1 MQSIRNN
8 GLINGFFNKIPL
20 NTDVIQEYSRLLQS
34 GRSAQEAFALSAANA
49 DSRTRAFLESARDSQ
64 LTVAQVNEK
73 LQQTTVSA
81 RLGRI
86 ALSGFSMA
94 LNIGVM
100 TLVSIAISALSQ
112 KIYDTIHASEI
123 ARENSSRLTQ
133 AWQQENSLIQ
143 SSISQYEKLRQ
154 QLTDTS
160 LNTSELMA
168 AKEQLASVQQN
179 LISQFGDE
187 AKGIDLVNGK
197 YEEQISKLGDLTR
210 ASAQAYVAEN
220 AQNIN
225 DVKDYLGNK
234 VGTTTGLDFKVSIL
248 GNNTP
253 FSIDGVNF
261 EDYVKKYDSLSLSV
275 DTSQSPTR
283 TFGEMQLRT
292 LGTRAETYQD
302 LVQLFHDLDQEFGDS
317 NEAIN
322 DFKENISSLLTDSFD
337 KDEIA
342 SARQQM
348 EEYTRALILADD
360 TASDLYLSAVE
371 AVERYNHALF
381 SGTGIEEAK
390 ADLESVKETIQ
401 NTAIGIEGSDKI
413 FDQVFQSVAQL
424 SSETKKSSHT
434 LANGDFASISSLLR
448 PGLDSMKAVMDSL
461 KSGSFDSSLL
471 YDQTFSDTFS
481 NMGESY
487 SNFIKILSSSPEDIE
502 TCQKAA
508 GSLLN
513 TWISSSVDLADASA
527 ADIKQLM
534 KLAESAGIS
543 SSYLARLQLAKWAV
557 NDAKINTSSD
567 IAQIIALANTA
578 MVSSEYIKEMERA
591 KSLLET
597 VETSKAS
604 GSAGNFHM
612 LEEASQI
619 ASTAN
624 EKILAGELS
633 QYKPLNPNDFMTDF
647 SPSSSSAAPSSA
659 SRGPQDFDRTDRA
672 LQLLKDRRSQL
683 EEMASDSYRSY
694 LGSGPDAVQSIL
706 EQMMYYD
713 GEILKKTKADNI
725 QAFEAYQKAL
735 AKVPEQYRDLIEHP
749 GEGLE
754 TLDPDTADSVEAAA
768 EAYDEYQKTFS
779 DIADIQKQVQDDKEQ
794 YYNVSLEQLDRENQA
809 IESQNSL
816 LNARIDLLTASGS
829 VVGASLYESLI
840 DNTDRQIGLAQAK
853 LKAAREKMA
862 NLDEAEGS
870 EKAYDLQEE
879 IAQAEE
885 SLASFQKVKEEYDKK
900 LLELPIDNLDTVI
913 SMYEGIASSIQDWG
927 SSLEASGQKLGASY
941 YQSLID
947 NGRDMLDQYQDQ
959 ADLIEEVM
967 DRSGYDPGSE
977 NWNELY
983 DRLQSVNSAMSSMVK
998 NLREWNEALLSL
1010 PLDSLSSFSD
1020 SVKDI
1025 SDALSDLQSDYDSVI
1040 STVTG
1045 SIQDEIDRLKEE
1057 NDAAS
1062 ETYENKIQ
1070 LLQEQIDLFD
1080 KTNEKRQKELAVEQ
1094 ALYDLEQARGQKTTR
1109 VIRDGQITYEA
1120 DADEI
1125 RAAEESLAGAKEDL
1139 ERYQL
1144 QEELDGLQEEL
1155 DSVSETY
1162 DAQIEKLEDMAEKW
1176 DSIRTDAQG
1185 VRDAALTES
1194 YLGSGWKETILSG
1207 NGDPLYDSF
1216 SRMYGQLDQQLA
1228 DYEEQL
1234 ASSQHIS
1241 SLLEAYITSY
1251 KEGVISYEA
1260 ALSGIQDLLSQMNQA
1275 LFAGDMLENVL
1286 ALAGAVQGAG
1296 TGAAAS
1302 SPEALTPS
1310 SILESLKASFES
1322 SGKQLLASLAQY
1334 NENAGMITEYTTS
1347 WEQLTDNVASMKDI
1361 LEDVRDNLEESL
1373 EELSDRRYDEEE
1385 EIEDDRDEGVTGT
1398 VYERPSHNSDA
1409 TTGPGIGLSY
1419 GDGIL
1424 NGAVGQAGTSDPVSR
1439 LKELATRSLSQD
1451 EIPIIAHRGEA
1462 VLNRAQQEML
1472 LKNFSLALA
1481 PLSPLRLPDYSF
1493 LPAASSGDNIKD
1505 VHISISGVDV
1515 HGVKDVN
1522 DFIHS
1527 MASLSAQAFRQE
1539 FNRMF

>member
-1 MQSIRNN
+1 MTQQSGDYVKLLKDRESIRQQIDYLDKQSDDSLQDIDNLWDKKN
-8 GLINGFFNKIPL
+8 EL
-20 NTDVIQEYSRLLQS
+20 NSVDNQIKVL
-34 GRSAQEAFALSAANA
+34 
-49 DSRTRAFLESARDSQ
+49 
-64 LTVAQVNEK
+64 
-73 LQQTTVSA
+73 
-81 RLGRI
+81 
-86 ALSGFSMA
+86 
-94 LNIGVM
+94 
-100 TLVSIAISALSQ
+100 
-112 KIYDTIHASEI
+112 
-123 ARENSSRLTQ
+123 
-133 AWQQENSLIQ
+133 ENSLLENLDTVNQ
-143 SSISQYEKLRQ
+143 LSGNLDLEKDAY
-154 QLTDTS
+154 QLTLIDQINSNLQKVFATTNS
-160 LNTSELMA
+160 TASFEEIWNSEEF
-168 AKEQLASVQQN
+168 AKYREQL
-179 LISQFGDE
+179 E
-187 AKGIDLVNGK
+187 K
-197 YEEQISKLGDLTR
+197 
-210 ASAQAYVAEN
+210 
-220 AQNIN
+220 
-225 DVKDYLGNK
+225 
-234 VGTTTGLDFKVSIL
+234 
-248 GNNTP
+248 
-253 FSIDGVNF
+253 
-261 EDYVKKYDSLSLSV
+261 
-275 DTSQSPTR
+275 
-283 TFGEMQLRT
+283 
-292 LGTRAETYQD
+292 
-302 LVQLFHDLDQEFGDS
+302 
-317 NEAIN
+317 
-322 DFKENISSLLTDSFD
+322 ISSLGLLSPEVLTTNA
-337 KDEIA
+337 KYKALLEA
-342 SARQQM
+342 TGATA
-348 EEYTRALILADD
+348 EETVQHINSL
-360 TASDLYLSAVE
+360 VE
-371 AVERYNHALF
+371 AEGKLKPLDE
-381 SGTGIEEAK
+381 SGTISAINSLNPGIQ
-390 ADLESVKETIQ
+390 SMQ
-401 NTAIGIEGSDKI
+401 NIMAALGKDGG
-413 FDQVFQSVAQL
+413 FDY
-424 SSETKKSSHT
+424 
-434 LANGDFASISSLLR
+434 SLL
-448 PGLDSMKAVMDSL
+448 DDK
-461 KSGSFDSSLL
+461 
-471 YDQTFSDTFS
+471 TFVDTFS

-487 SNFIKILSSSPEDIE
+487 TAFIKTLADSPKDMAA
-502 TCQKAA
+502 CQKAA
-508 GSLLN
+508 NNLLN
-513 TWISSSVDLADASA
+513 TWLLSTPAIGDLSEDTAGLASQMLNYMGIANAEAAIDSLLAARHEQLAAEKYYNSTASKALSDASA
-527 ADIKQLM
+527 DDIVQIM
-534 KLAESAGIS
+534 AEAEAAGIS
-543 SSYLARLQLAKWAV
+543 SVYLARLELAKRTA
-557 NDAKINTSSD
+557 NDVKIDTSSD
-567 IAQIIALANTA
+567 IEQLIALANSANISAQQMTYLYTIESLQA
-578 MVSSEYIKEMERA
+578 TKE
-591 KSLLET
+591 
-597 VETSKAS
+597 
-604 GSAGNFHM
+604 F
-612 LEEASQI
+612 LEEAGVPRLEAYDKRIEEEKQKLN
-619 ASTAN
+619 AS
-624 EKILAGELS
+624 LASL
-633 QYKPLNPNDFMTDF
+633 PLDAEDFKVPAPP
-647 SPSSSSAAPSSA
+647 SSYGSSSSAAPSSA

-840 DNTDRQIGLAQAK
+840 DNTDRQIGLAQA
-853 LKAAREKMA
+853 
-862 NLDEAEGS
+862 
-870 EKAYDLQEE
+870 
-879 IAQAEE
+879 EE

-947 NGRDMLDQYQDQ
+947 NGRHTLDQYQDQ
-959 ADLIEEVM
+959 ADLFQEVM

-1385 EIEDDRDEGVTGT
+1385 IEDDRDEGVTGT

-1481 PLSPLRLPDYSF
+1481 PLSPLRLPDYSS

-1539 FNRMF
+1539 FNQMF

>member
-1 MQSIRNN
+1 MTQQSGDYVKLLKDRESIRQQIDYLDKQSDDSLQDIDNLWDKKN
-8 GLINGFFNKIPL
+8 EL
-20 NTDVIQEYSRLLQS
+20 NSVDNQIKVL
-34 GRSAQEAFALSAANA
+34 
-49 DSRTRAFLESARDSQ
+49 
-64 LTVAQVNEK
+64 
-73 LQQTTVSA
+73 
-81 RLGRI
+81 
-86 ALSGFSMA
+86 
-94 LNIGVM
+94 
-100 TLVSIAISALSQ
+100 
-112 KIYDTIHASEI
+112 
-123 ARENSSRLTQ
+123 
-133 AWQQENSLIQ
+133 ENSLLENLDTVNQ
-143 SSISQYEKLRQ
+143 LSGNLDLEKDAY
-154 QLTDTS
+154 QLTLIDQINSNLQKVFATTNS
-160 LNTSELMA
+160 TASFEEIWNSEEF
-168 AKEQLASVQQN
+168 AKYREQL
-179 LISQFGDE
+179 E
-187 AKGIDLVNGK
+187 K
-197 YEEQISKLGDLTR
+197 
-210 ASAQAYVAEN
+210 
-220 AQNIN
+220 
-225 DVKDYLGNK
+225 
-234 VGTTTGLDFKVSIL
+234 
-248 GNNTP
+248 
-253 FSIDGVNF
+253 
-261 EDYVKKYDSLSLSV
+261 
-275 DTSQSPTR
+275 
-283 TFGEMQLRT
+283 
-292 LGTRAETYQD
+292 
-302 LVQLFHDLDQEFGDS
+302 
-317 NEAIN
+317 
-322 DFKENISSLLTDSFD
+322 ISSLGLLSPEVLTTNA
-337 KDEIA
+337 KYKTLLEA
-342 SARQQM
+342 TGATA
-348 EEYTRALILADD
+348 EETVQHINSL
-360 TASDLYLSAVE
+360 VE
-371 AVERYNHALF
+371 AEGKLKPLDE
-381 SGTGIEEAK
+381 SGTISAINSLNPGIQ
-390 ADLESVKETIQ
+390 SMQ
-401 NTAIGIEGSDKI
+401 NIMAALGKDGG
-413 FDQVFQSVAQL
+413 FDY
-424 SSETKKSSHT
+424 
-434 LANGDFASISSLLR
+434 SLL
-448 PGLDSMKAVMDSL
+448 DDK
-461 KSGSFDSSLL
+461 
-471 YDQTFSDTFS
+471 TFVDTFS

-487 SNFIKILSSSPEDIE
+487 TAFIKTLADSPKDMAA
-502 TCQKAA
+502 CQKAA
-508 GSLLN
+508 NNLLN
-513 TWISSSVDLADASA
+513 TWLLSTPAIGDLSEDTAGLASQMLNYMGIANAEAAIDSLLAARHEQLAAEKYYNSTASKALSDASA
-527 ADIKQLM
+527 DDIVQIM
-534 KLAESAGIS
+534 AEAEAAGIS
-543 SSYLARLQLAKWAV
+543 SVYLARLELAKRTA
-557 NDAKINTSSD
+557 NDVKIDTSSD
-567 IAQIIALANTA
+567 IEQLIALANSANISAQQMTYLYTIESLQA
-578 MVSSEYIKEMERA
+578 TKE
-591 KSLLET
+591 
-597 VETSKAS
+597 
-604 GSAGNFHM
+604 F
-612 LEEASQI
+612 LEEAGVPRLEAYDKRIEEEKQKLN
-619 ASTAN
+619 AS
-624 EKILAGELS
+624 LASL
-633 QYKPLNPNDFMTDF
+633 PLDAEDFKVPAPP
-647 SPSSSSAAPSSA
+647 SSYGSSSSAAPSSA

-840 DNTDRQIGLAQAK
+840 DNTDRQIGL
-853 LKAAREKMA
+853 
-862 NLDEAEGS
+862 
-870 EKAYDLQEE
+870 
-879 IAQAEE
+879 AQAEE

-1385 EIEDDRDEGVTGT
+1385 IEDDRDEGVTGT

-1481 PLSPLRLPDYSF
+1481 PLSPLRLPDYSS

-1539 FNRMF
+1539 FNQMF

>member
-1 MQSIRNN
+1 MTQQSGDYVKLLKDRESIRQQIDYLDKQSDDSLQDINN
-8 GLINGFFNKIPL
+8 LWDKKNEL
-20 NTDVIQEYSRLLQS
+20 NSVDNQIKVL
-34 GRSAQEAFALSAANA
+34 
-49 DSRTRAFLESARDSQ
+49 
-64 LTVAQVNEK
+64 
-73 LQQTTVSA
+73 
-81 RLGRI
+81 
-86 ALSGFSMA
+86 
-94 LNIGVM
+94 
-100 TLVSIAISALSQ
+100 
-112 KIYDTIHASEI
+112 
-123 ARENSSRLTQ
+123 
-133 AWQQENSLIQ
+133 ENSLLENLDTVNQ
-143 SSISQYEKLRQ
+143 LSGNLDLEKDAH
-154 QLTDTS
+154 QLTLIDQINSNLQEVFATTNS
-160 LNTSELMA
+160 TASFEEIWNSEGF
-168 AKEQLASVQQN
+168 AKYREQL
-179 LISQFGDE
+179 E
-187 AKGIDLVNGK
+187 K
-197 YEEQISKLGDLTR
+197 
-210 ASAQAYVAEN
+210 
-220 AQNIN
+220 
-225 DVKDYLGNK
+225 
-234 VGTTTGLDFKVSIL
+234 
-248 GNNTP
+248 
-253 FSIDGVNF
+253 
-261 EDYVKKYDSLSLSV
+261 
-275 DTSQSPTR
+275 
-283 TFGEMQLRT
+283 
-292 LGTRAETYQD
+292 
-302 LVQLFHDLDQEFGDS
+302 
-317 NEAIN
+317 
-322 DFKENISSLLTDSFD
+322 ISSLGLLSPEVLTTNA
-337 KDEIA
+337 KYKALLEA
-342 SARQQM
+342 TGATA
-348 EEYTRALILADD
+348 EETVQHINSL
-360 TASDLYLSAVE
+360 VE
-371 AVERYNHALF
+371 AEGKLKPLDE
-381 SGTGIEEAK
+381 SGTISAINSLNPGIQ
-390 ADLESVKETIQ
+390 SMQ
-401 NTAIGIEGSDKI
+401 NIMAALGKDGG
-413 FDQVFQSVAQL
+413 FDY
-424 SSETKKSSHT
+424 
-434 LANGDFASISSLLR
+434 SLL
-448 PGLDSMKAVMDSL
+448 DDK
-461 KSGSFDSSLL
+461 
-471 YDQTFSDTFS
+471 TFVDTFS

-487 SNFIKILSSSPEDIE
+487 TAFIKTLADSPKDMAA
-502 TCQKAA
+502 CQKAA
-508 GSLLN
+508 NNLLN
-513 TWISSSVDLADASA
+513 TWLLSTPAIGDLSEDTAGLASQMLNYMGIANAEAAIDSLLAARHEQLAAEKYYNSTASKALSEASA
-527 ADIKQLM
+527 DDIAQIM
-534 KLAESAGIS
+534 AEAEAAGIS
-543 SSYLARLQLAKWAV
+543 SVYLARLELAKRTA
-557 NDAKINTSSD
+557 NDVKIDTSSD
-567 IAQIIALANTA
+567 IEQLIALANSA
-578 MVSSEYIKEMERA
+578 NVSAQQMTYLHTIESLQATKE
-591 KSLLET
+591 
-597 VETSKAS
+597 
-604 GSAGNFHM
+604 F
-612 LEEASQI
+612 LEEAGVPRLEAYDKRIEEEKQKLN
-619 ASTAN
+619 AS
-624 EKILAGELS
+624 LASL
-633 QYKPLNPNDFMTDF
+633 PLDAEDFKVPAPP
-647 SPSSSSAAPSSA
+647 SSYGSSSSAAPSSA

-768 EAYDEYQKTFS
+768 KAYDEYQKTFS

-794 YYNVSLEQLDRENQA
+794 YYSVSLEQLDRENQA

-1094 ALYDLEQARGQKTTR
+1094 ALYDLEQARSQKTTR

-1251 KEGVISYEA
+1251 KEGTISYEA

-1275 LFAGDMLENVL
+1275 LSAGDMLENVL
-1286 ALAGAVQGAG
+1286 AHAGAVQGAG

-1373 EELSDRRYDEEE
+1373 EELSDQRYDDEE

-1481 PLSPLRLPDYSF
+1481 PLSPLRLPDYSS

>member
-1 MQSIRNN
+1 MTQQSGDYVKLLKDRESIRQQIDYLDKQSDDSLQDIDNLWDKKN
-8 GLINGFFNKIPL
+8 EL
-20 NTDVIQEYSRLLQS
+20 NSVDNQIKVL
-34 GRSAQEAFALSAANA
+34 
-49 DSRTRAFLESARDSQ
+49 
-64 LTVAQVNEK
+64 
-73 LQQTTVSA
+73 
-81 RLGRI
+81 
-86 ALSGFSMA
+86 
-94 LNIGVM
+94 
-100 TLVSIAISALSQ
+100 
-112 KIYDTIHASEI
+112 
-123 ARENSSRLTQ
+123 
-133 AWQQENSLIQ
+133 ENSLLENLDTVNQ
-143 SSISQYEKLRQ
+143 LSGNLDLEKDAY
-154 QLTDTS
+154 QLTLIDQINSNLQKVFATTNS
-160 LNTSELMA
+160 TASFEEIWNSEEF
-168 AKEQLASVQQN
+168 AKYREQL
-179 LISQFGDE
+179 E
-187 AKGIDLVNGK
+187 K
-197 YEEQISKLGDLTR
+197 
-210 ASAQAYVAEN
+210 
-220 AQNIN
+220 
-225 DVKDYLGNK
+225 
-234 VGTTTGLDFKVSIL
+234 
-248 GNNTP
+248 
-253 FSIDGVNF
+253 
-261 EDYVKKYDSLSLSV
+261 
-275 DTSQSPTR
+275 
-283 TFGEMQLRT
+283 
-292 LGTRAETYQD
+292 
-302 LVQLFHDLDQEFGDS
+302 
-317 NEAIN
+317 
-322 DFKENISSLLTDSFD
+322 ISSLGLLSPEVLTTNA
-337 KDEIA
+337 KYKALLEA
-342 SARQQM
+342 TGATA
-348 EEYTRALILADD
+348 EETVQHINSL
-360 TASDLYLSAVE
+360 VE
-371 AVERYNHALF
+371 AEGKLKPLDE
-381 SGTGIEEAK
+381 SGTISAINSLNPGIQ
-390 ADLESVKETIQ
+390 SMQ
-401 NTAIGIEGSDKI
+401 NIMAALGKDGG
-413 FDQVFQSVAQL
+413 FDY
-424 SSETKKSSHT
+424 
-434 LANGDFASISSLLR
+434 SLL
-448 PGLDSMKAVMDSL
+448 DDK
-461 KSGSFDSSLL
+461 
-471 YDQTFSDTFS
+471 TFVDTFS

-487 SNFIKILSSSPEDIE
+487 TAFIKTLADSPKDMAA
-502 TCQKAA
+502 CQKAA
-508 GSLLN
+508 NNLLN
-513 TWISSSVDLADASA
+513 TWLLSTPAIGDLSEDTAGLASQMLNYMGIANAEAAIDSLLAARHEQLAAEKYYNSTASKALSDASA
-527 ADIKQLM
+527 DDIVQIM
-534 KLAESAGIS
+534 AEAEAAGIS
-543 SSYLARLQLAKWAV
+543 SVYLARLELAKRTA
-557 NDAKINTSSD
+557 NDVKIDTSSD
-567 IAQIIALANTA
+567 IEQLIALANSANISAQQMTYLYTIESLQA
-578 MVSSEYIKEMERA
+578 TKE
-591 KSLLET
+591 
-597 VETSKAS
+597 
-604 GSAGNFHM
+604 F
-612 LEEASQI
+612 LEEAGVPRLEAYDKRIEEEKQKLN
-619 ASTAN
+619 AS
-624 EKILAGELS
+624 LASL
-633 QYKPLNPNDFMTDF
+633 PLDAEDFKVPAPP
-647 SPSSSSAAPSSA
+647 SSYGSSSSAAPSSA

-840 DNTDRQIGLAQAK
+840 DNTDRQIGL
-853 LKAAREKMA
+853 
-862 NLDEAEGS
+862 
-870 EKAYDLQEE
+870 
-879 IAQAEE
+879 AQAEE

-1385 EIEDDRDEGVTGT
+1385 IEDDRDEGVTGT

-1481 PLSPLRLPDYSF
+1481 PLSPLRLPDYSS

-1539 FNRMF
+1539 FNQMF